1 LRENSNSG
9 NTETTIQQ
17 KRTRRKYETAKK
29 EWRNWCA
36 TEAFK
41 DANTVSEEKLCLFLN
56 AEVIGRESRAR
67 GYAARRKRK
76 LADRRLRLERGEK
89 RRKTQAHQE
98 FLGDSNTDTDT
109 DEHDTDSVPNGVDD
123 NDNDHH
129 HHTDTDTDTDAD
141 EDTLFKETVGF
152 SVAESYVNGI
162 TELWKEQRRDH
173 ANPHAVLRG
182 TELADLMEVV
192 KRSDRDRRRAECAD
206 KALFNAIDGYD
217 SLKMMEGISWCWREG
232 SQARNGPEPYLR
244 TAADFLIGHF
254 MVLRGES
261 RRLAQ
266 LPDLVTLPLPNEGP
280 TPCDALI
287 LIMGNGKASK
297 HGNIEYMGALRH
309 KDVLLC
315 PLSALGF
322 YFFWRWGHHSKLPA
336 QPWRCLPSFYRP
348 DNYYDL
354 RAFPGD
360 IKYPDREWAP
370 EGQRDWIDRL
380 FVGAG
385 IQSFRKTYKQSV
397 RHAEVEGVEKAQ
409 IRKAGRWRND
419 AMLDYLASLPR
430 DFMRKVA
437 GFGEGES
444 FFLPRASV
452 EPPPELTRLVW
463 PEVEE

>member
-1 LRENSNSG
+1 MSQFFDGVLPCGLEAGAFYNYEDASRARGRPGDRTAPTPATTTTTRQLQLREELRENSNSG

-244 TAADFLIGHF
+244 TAADFLIGQCF
-254 MVLRGES
+254 
-261 RRLAQ
+261 
-266 LPDLVTLPLPNEGP
+266 
-280 TPCDALI
+280 
-287 LIMGNGKASK
+287 
-297 HGNIEYMGALRH
+297 
-309 KDVLLC
+309 
-315 PLSALGF
+315 
-322 YFFWRWGHHSKLPA
+322 HHSSNG
-336 QPWRCLPSFYRP
+336 C
-348 DNYYDL
+348 N
-354 RAFPGD
+354 
-360 IKYPDREWAP
+360 
-370 EGQRDWIDRL
+370 
-380 FVGAG
+380 
-385 IQSFRKTYKQSV
+385 
-397 RHAEVEGVEKAQ
+397 
-409 IRKAGRWRND
+409 
-419 AMLDYLASLPR
+419 
-430 DFMRKVA
+430 
-437 GFGEGES
+437 
-444 FFLPRASV
+444 
-452 EPPPELTRLVW
+452 
-463 PEVEE
+463 